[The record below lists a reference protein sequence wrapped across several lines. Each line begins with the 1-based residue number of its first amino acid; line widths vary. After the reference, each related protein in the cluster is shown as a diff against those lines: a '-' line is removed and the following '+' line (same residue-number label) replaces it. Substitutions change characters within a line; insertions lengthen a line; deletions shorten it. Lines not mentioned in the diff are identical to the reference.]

1 MHYKIY
7 LKPLF
12 FNFYFYLFVTLA
24 AVAVISCSDRSG
36 REIQAVNAQAIVESE
51 KLADELD
58 TVLTVEEEFP
68 HVLDRNEVIYTYLTQ
83 QGVPPIDVIEMVKAA
98 KPVKDLSNLQPGV
111 RFHIEQDSENNLVE
125 VRFRFSALEKL
136 MMKKKQD
143 KWVAN
148 KTREKVEIKLVSYLG
163 KVDSTLWESARAANM
178 DPYLIVAMAEIFG
191 WEVDFNREVRVGD
204 SWRITAEEKI
214 VKGQHVGWGSV
225 LAAEYIND
233 SKAHKAVLFS
243 HDDEDMGYY
252 TLEGENLRKMF
263 LKSPLRF
270 GRVTSRFNRRR
281 FHPKLKIYRA
291 HNGVDYGAPI
301 GTPVR
306 SVADGVVTFARYS
319 GGGGKVLKVRHN
331 STYKTAYKHLS
342 RFAKGV
348 RRGYHVKQ
356 GQIIAYT
363 GNTGL
368 STGPHLHY
376 EFYVNGRFVDPLRQ
390 KFPSADP
397 IPEEHRSRFLK
408 QSKKM
413 VATLPEWSPKNF
425 ISIDQKTWA
434 EHLTPKVHEYYC
446 LKYDA
451 GFWPLETL

>member
-1 MHYKIY
+1 MHYKTS
-7 LKPLF
+7 LKPSFLNPF
-12 FNFYFYLFVTLA
+12 FCALLGLIMFSVT
-24 AVAVISCSDRSG
+24 SCTNSAEN
-36 REIQAVNAQAIVESE
+36 EIEAVNAEAMVNSQ
-51 KLADELD
+51 KLADELE
-58 TVLTVEEEFP
+58 TVMTVEEEYP

-98 KPVKDLSNLQPGV
+98 KPVKNLSYLRPGV
-111 RFHIEQDSENNLVE
+111 RFHIEQDTEGNLTE

-136 MMKKKQD
+136 IVKKEQD
-143 KWVAN
+143 KWVADE
-148 KTREKVEIKLVSYLG
+148 TREEVEIKLVSYLG
-163 KVDSTLWESARAANM
+163 KVETTLWESAREANM
-178 DPYLIVAMAEIFG
+178 NPYLIVAMAEIFG

-204 SWRITAEEKI
+204 SWRITAEEKM

-225 LAAEYIND
+225 LAAEYINEGEV
-233 SKAHKAVLFS
+233 HKAVLFRLEG
-243 HDDEDMGYY
+243 EDMGYY

-306 SVADGVVTFARYS
+306 SVADGVVTFAQYS

-331 STYKTAYKHLS
+331 STYRTAYKHLS
-342 RFAKGV
+342 RYAKGV
-348 RRGYHVKQ
+348 RRGFHVKQ

-376 EFYVNGRFVDPLRQ
+376 EFFVNGRFVDPLRQ

-397 IPEEHRSRFLK
+397 ISAEHKNLFFN
-408 QSKKM
+408 QSKLM
-413 VATLPEWSPKNF
+413 VAKLPEWTPKNF

-434 EHLTPKVHEYYC
+434 QHLTPKVHEYYC

-451 GFWPLETL
+451 EFWPLETL